1 MNPTRYFF
9 SIAASLLFLVIAPL
23 GMAQPNISNGY
34 AVLYSGQNYS
44 GASYRLVPGEEMEA
58 TAQLNNTGL
67 WPSAEYMVGSI
78 EIHGDVILHLYNE
91 QQFQGNL
98 MKVSQS
104 ISDIR
109 RIRNRPIGSLRLL
122 SSEATRSTPAPQ
134 VPTPQPRVSS
144 PQPTTTGEVRM
155 YEDAGFS
162 GQSLTFD
169 KLEIVGDL
177 NRVGQS
183 SQRWNDRI
191 SSIYI
196 KGNYSV
202 IIFQDANFR
211 GYSLRVD
218 ESVSNLRDLRRRD
231 PNKRNWNDAVSS
243 FEIIPKEGDGL
254 YSSGQPRYA
263 GTIYEDDNFQGRYL
277 PLYDGQE
284 ISNLRDKR
292 WNDDMSSVMVE
303 RGYKIILYKD
313 SDFRGPS
320 ITIDIHQPSMKSF
333 PGDWNDEVTSL
344 KVVRSE

>member
-1 MNPTRYFF
+1 MNCSRHL
-9 SIAASLLFLVIAPL
+9 SSVILALFGVMCIQT
-23 GMAQPNISNGY
+23 GIAQPNTGNGY
-34 AVLYSGQNYS
+34 AILYSGQNYS
-44 GASYRLVPGEEMEA
+44 GASYRLLPGEEMFA
-58 TAQLNNTGL
+58 TAQLDSTGL
-67 WPSAEYMVGSI
+67 WPSSEYMVGSI
-78 EIHGDVILHLYNE
+78 EVHGDVILHLYND

-122 SSEATRSTPAPQ
+122 TTGSTGSTFGPQLTPSQPSVQSKEQSS
-134 VPTPQPRVSS
+134 
-144 PQPTTTGEVRM
+144 GEVRM
-155 YEDAGFS
+155 YEDGGFN

-169 KLEIVGDL
+169 KLELVGDL

-183 SQRWNDRI
+183 RQRWNDRI

-196 KGNYSV
+196 KGDYSV
-202 IIFQDANFR
+202 IVFQDANFK
-211 GYSLRVD
+211 GHSLRID

-243 FEIIPKEGDGL
+243 FEIIPKKGEGI
-254 YSSGQPRYA
+254 YSTGQPRYA
-263 GTIYEDDNFQGRYL
+263 GTIYEDDNFQGRYM
-277 PLYDGQE
+277 PLYDGLE

-313 SDFRGPS
+313 SDFRGES
-320 ITIDIHQPSMKSF
+320 ITIDIHQPSLNSF
-333 PGDWNDEVTSL
+333 SGDWNDEVSSL
-344 KVVRSE
+344 RVIRSE

>member
-1 MNPTRYFF
+1 MNPTRYLF
-9 SIAASLLFLVIAPL
+9 SVTAALLLLIFAPS
-23 GMAQPNISNGY
+23 GMAQSNINNGY

-44 GASYRLVPGEEMEA
+44 GASYRLVPGEEMGV
-58 TAQLNNTGL
+58 TAQLNRTGL
-67 WPSAEYMVGSI
+67 WPSSEYMVGSI

-122 SSEATRSTPAPQ
+122 SSGATRSTPAPQ
-134 VPTPQPRVSS
+134 VSTSQPTVSS
-144 PQPTTTGEVRM
+144 KSITVGEVRM

-162 GQSLTFD
+162 GPSLTFD

-177 NRVGQS
+177 DRVGQS
-183 SQRWNDRI
+183 AQRWNDRI

-202 IIFQDANFR
+202 IIFQDANFK
-211 GYSLRVD
+211 GHSMRVD

-243 FEIIPKEGDGL
+243 FEIIPKDGDGL

-263 GTIYEDDNFQGRYL
+263 GTIYEDNNFQGRYL

-284 ISNLRDKR
+284 ISNLRDKG

-313 SDFRGPS
+313 SDFHGPS